1 MSDTPLDGTVPVTAV
16 LWDIDGTLL
25 TSRAVGAS
33 FLDAV
38 HTVTGLRPDP
48 RGIDFGGRIDP
59 EIGVLLLAAV
69 DGDPAVLD
77 DVLAEY
83 RRLVAERADEI
94 RGAVVPLAGVSAVL
108 GELHTAGV
116 VQTVLT
122 GKLESVGLFKLEAA
136 NLVPPVRPDLG
147 GFGDSAGDRAGV
159 GRVALARLA
168 AQGWTGTPDSCWIVG
183 DTPRDLACARAIG
196 VRCLLVATGRY
207 DLAALSALDAD
218 LVLPDLSD
226 VGALLTTW
234 AARPRKSR

>member
-1 MSDTPLDGTVPVTAV
+1 MTVPITAV

-25 TSRAVGAS
+25 TSRLVGAS

-38 HTVTGLRPDP
+38 HTVTGRRPDH

-59 EIGVLLLAAV
+59 EIGTLLIDAAQ
-69 DGDPAVLD
+69 GAPAALD
-77 DVLAEY
+77 DVLTEY
-83 RRLVAERADEI
+83 RRLVADRADEI
-94 RGAVVPLAGVSAVL
+94 RGAVVPLPGVGQLVRA
-108 GELHTAGV
+108 LHGAGV

-122 GKLESVGLFKLEAA
+122 GNLESVGLLKLESA

-168 AQGWTGTPDSCWIVG
+168 AHGWAGSPDSCWIVG

-207 DLAALSALDAD
+207 DLQALSALGAD
-218 LVLPDLSD
+218 LVLPDLAD
-226 VGALLTTW
+226 VDALLTTW
-234 AARPRKSR
+234 GVRDTP